1 MKKWNR
7 RELLRDS
14 LLGLTTI
21 GAGVFALEDALA
33 PTPAHGELGEYGEFL
48 LARGESPDAP
58 PRSFDPTDADA
69 WGPFY
74 KQGAPFRGRVAPEDA
89 PGTPMLIRGRVY
101 GREARKALDGAVIDV
116 WQADA
121 GGRYHGMDEGAG
133 RLLPLRDGSPGALRL
148 RLLAAALAH
157 PFLRSPPR
165 LPAPRNAAVFRGRPE
180 AERTRTLEAL
190 ADHSAAAGFPWEKIR
205 DGTLQHRPD
214 EGVRNIPGVAE
225 RAGEAPP
232 ALTPPVRNPAAA
244 SCPRAPT
251 ARRTT

>member
-69 WGPFY
+69 RGPFY
-74 KQGAPFRGRVAPEDA
+74 KKGAPFRGRVAPEDA

-121 GGRYHGMDEGAG
+121 GGRYHGMDEKENFRYRARMRSAQGGFYRFETVHPG
-133 RLLPLRDGSPGALRL
+133 RYGSGFWRRPSHIHFYVRHPDYRPLVTQLYFEGDPRLSGRERSKPSLIIPLRQASLGKKYET
-148 RLLAAALAH
+148 
-157 PFLRSPPR
+157 
-165 LPAPRNAAVFRGRPE
+165 GRF
-180 AERTRTLEAL
+180 
-190 ADHSAAAGFPWEKIR
+190 DI
-205 DGTLQHRPD
+205 
-214 EGVRNIPGVAE
+214 V
-225 RAGEAPP
+225 
-232 ALTPPVRNPAAA
+232 LTKG
-244 SCPRAPT
+244 
-251 ARRTT
+251 